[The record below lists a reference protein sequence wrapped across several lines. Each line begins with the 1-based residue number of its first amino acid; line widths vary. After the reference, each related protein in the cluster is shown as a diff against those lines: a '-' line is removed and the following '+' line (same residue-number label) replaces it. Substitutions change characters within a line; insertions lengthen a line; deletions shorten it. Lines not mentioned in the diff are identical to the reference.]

1 MTDRQMLDILSTF
14 SQATD
19 ESKPLTEG
27 KRTVTADTAMAD
39 ILGKLNTLNE
49 SAEPVITEGKMP
61 SKKHVMDMCKD
72 GMSKKEMC
80 DMHPDCDQGK
90 LKDMIDDCKEEMK
103 DSKEEMDEASC
114 GSSMRKNKKMKESA
128 IAEGVAQIEVRLTE
142 AFKIFNEKPATS
154 YSAPISS
161 AGGSIKGSYGQSEK
175 TPKVMAKPA
184 TPPKAPKLA
193 PAVGQVAA
201 KPATPPKAPKPQR
214 DQSYQGEKTPKVIA
228 KPETPS
234 SPLAKIGKSPKAAD
248 PKSAADFIAKLQG
261 SGDSEN
267 PWAKYQGSGGSG
279 DSEPQTY
286 ITRGPTI
293 PGAGTSLRGQ
303 IDDYIAKSG
312 GSGDSENPWAKY
324 QKKSTKSPEEIFDI
338 YREQIASLREQIAS
352 LSEGS
357 MKDMMHRD
365 AERMSREDFVEKH
378 GEEHGEFWDAVMGDL
393 DEGNAFS
400 GALAQAQQDGKAEF
414 EVDGKKYKV
423 TEMFD
428 KQDEVGSKKK
438 TKHGT
443 AEKTATGM
451 KHTRDYKPDYL
462 DLDGDG
468 DKKEPMKKAAKDKK
482 AKEKK

>member
-1 MTDRQMLDILSTF
+1 
-14 SQATD
+14 
-19 ESKPLTEG
+19 
-27 KRTVTADTAMAD
+27 MAD

-114 GSSMRKNKKMKESA
+114 GSSMKKKMKESA
-128 IAEGVAQIEVRLTE
+128 IAEGVAQIEQRLLKEFAEFAE
-142 AFKIFNEKPATS
+142 AKQELD
-154 YSAPISS
+154 
-161 AGGSIKGSYGQSEK
+161 E
-175 TPKVMAKPA
+175 
-184 TPPKAPKLA
+184 
-193 PAVGQVAA
+193 
-201 KPATPPKAPKPQR
+201 
-214 DQSYQGEKTPKVIA
+214 
-228 KPETPS
+228 
-234 SPLAKIGKSPKAAD
+234 
-248 PKSAADFIAKLQG
+248 
-261 SGDSEN
+261 
-267 PWAKYQGSGGSG
+267 
-279 DSEPQTY
+279 
-286 ITRGPTI
+286 
-293 PGAGTSLRGQ
+293 GA
-303 IDDYIAKSG
+303 
-312 GSGDSENPWAKY
+312 
-324 QKKSTKSPEEIFDI
+324 
-338 YREQIASLREQIAS
+338 
-352 LSEGS
+352 

-365 AERMSREDFVEKH
+365 AERMERADFVEKH

-482 AKEKK
+482 AKDKK